1 MHVAGVMDALAE
13 RLASIG
19 DLRGR
24 TFAYPPSALVPP
36 AAVVGWPDEIDYDL
50 AMVRGGWSATFP
62 VLVVVGKS
70 DVRSARNAIA
80 AHLDGAGPKS
90 VRAALDG
97 GAHTAY
103 DAALVTK
110 AHVEPVSIA
119 GIEYLAAILD
129 VAVTGRT

>member
-1 MHVAGVMDALAE
+1 MDALAE
-13 RLASIG
+13 RLASID

-36 AAVVGWPDEIDYDL
+36 AAVVGWPDEINYDL
-50 AMVRGGWSATFP
+50 AMARGGWLATFP
-62 VLVVVGKS
+62 MLVVVAKS
-70 DVRSARNAIA
+70 DMRSARDTIA
-80 AHLDGAGPKS
+80 TYLDGVGPSS

-97 GAHTAY
+97 GVHVAY
-103 DAALVTK
+103 DSALVMK